1 MKSLRP
7 NTNASAG
14 LIAEDVAYEL
24 RAQLEV
30 LQKANEALGDQIK
43 QINQRLDKGTI
54 SKELVSA
61 DAINAA
67 KGNVGELTSELVKAE
82 GVEAESMA
90 SKSAT
95 IGVLH
100 SNEQFASTMTA
111 DNGSFNSLD
120 ATDAAI
126 ERLRVDEADAGQIH
140 AETVNAQDA
149 LIESATV
156 SELTVQNRTALN
168 GIDTDEAVIGKAEI
182 DEAEIGKADINE
194 AIVKSAESLLAKID
208 KLVARNTVMTD
219 DPADAESFVILEQ
232 DSGNPDETDDH
243 KYIRIPAVKA
253 GFARIDVQRSDNSWF
268 AVTVINTETAP
279 ILHYSKYSSGDIDG
293 VWYDRNTGDW
303 YIKTYASGRIYFSNN
318 DAMGNTAPETYS
330 EPPIDLTKKS
340 LFYYECVA
348 QSRLVIMGDHGLD
361 YGLVVQGVLE
371 ADLIKENDAY
381 HQLFFWGDN
390 VGDLTNFCETY
401 LKYVDE
407 EGRVLSNDSELTG
420 YIYHNTDYSGESETD
435 RLRKEYEEA
444 QAAYNEAEK
453 AKDDAINE
461 FNDADVKR
469 SSAKEAQDE
478 AEKSKNIAININKAA
493 IIAASDPNFPGQ
505 SLAGVD
511 MTIITETDA
520 GKLIMN
526 TTPFDDLIHMSME
539 TNGTINSWVEIS
551 FSEAEELGFVDS
563 NRITS
568 NPDTNLTQKKSDD
581 AQAAYD
587 RACEDYT
594 KANDDYWDAEAKMN
608 NTQKDY
614 SKKLAEMEEAKAA
627 YEAAGEDDGAPS
639 LRDYDNRAFEA
650 LEKIRYDGNE
660 IVLTV
665 DAGYGQDEL
674 IIPASDNDETLPFVV
689 SFMLGS
695 YKWDTAMNDGM
706 KNNQGL
712 KR

>member
-111 DNGSFNSLD
+111 DDGSFNSLD

-156 SELTVQNRTALN
+156 SELTVQNRTTLN

-420 YIYHNTDYSGESETD
+420 YIYHNTEDGGTPGSGQNIDKLKE
-435 RLRKEYEEA
+435 EYEEA
-444 QAAYNEAEK
+444 QVRLETTQKEMDERETEWETAKETSETKEEALGDDNPALEYDLTQTDYDIIRVAAAAPQWPGIVLKKGDKNTVGPDIGSMSLTNNGVEFRTVSLKLTMRENDGGWMDPVNETYTYDKAEALGIISGINEEEDTITTGTDSK
-453 AKDDAINE
+453 VSEYVDAKVEEETAYEKLENARDEYDDAE
-461 FNDADVKR
+461 TAY
-469 SSAKEAQDE
+469 
-478 AEKSKNIAININKAA
+478 KS
-493 IIAASDPNFPGQ
+493 
-505 SLAGVD
+505 
-511 MTIITETDA
+511 
-520 GKLIMN
+520 
-526 TTPFDDLIHMSME
+526 
-539 TNGTINSWVEIS
+539 
-551 FSEAEELGFVDS
+551 
-563 NRITS
+563 
-568 NPDTNLTQKKSDD
+568 
-581 AQAAYD
+581 
-587 RACEDYT
+587 
-594 KANDDYWDAEAKMN
+594 
-608 NTQKDY
+608 
-614 SKKLAEMEEAKAA
+614 AKAA
-627 YEAAGEDDGAPS
+627 YEAAGGNS

>member
-43 QINQRLDKGTI
+43 QMSQRLDKGTL

-61 DAINAA
+61 DSINAQ

-82 GVEAESMA
+82 SVEAEDIA

-95 IGVLH
+95 ISEVH
-100 SNEQFASTMTA
+100 SREMFATTMTA
-111 DNGSFNSLD
+111 DDGSFNNLD
-120 ATDAAI
+120 STSAAI
-126 ERLRVDEADAGQIH
+126 ESLRADEIVAGQIG

-156 SELTVQNRTALN
+156 SELTVQSRTTLN
-168 GIDTDEAVIGKAEI
+168 GLDSDEAVIERAEI
-182 DEAEIGKADINE
+182 EESSIERADINE
-194 AIVKSAESLLAKID
+194 AVIESAKSLLHKID
-208 KLVARNTVMTD
+208 KLVARNTVMSD
-219 DPADAESFVILEQ
+219 DPDDAESFVILEQ
-232 DSGNPDETDDH
+232 DSGNPDETNDH

-318 DAMGNTAPETYS
+318 DALGNTAPETYS

-340 LFYYECVA
+340 LFYYECTA

-420 YIYHNTDYSGESETD
+420 YIYHNTEDGGTPGSGQNID
-435 RLRKEYEEA
+435 KLREEYEEA
-444 QAAYNEAEK
+444 QANLEAAQKEMDEREAEW
-453 AKDDAINE
+453 E
-461 FNDADVKR
+461 T
-469 SSAKEAQDE
+469 AKEASETKEE
-478 AEKSKNIAININKAA
+478 ALGEDVLEYDLTQTDYDIIR
-493 IIAASDPNFPGQ
+493 IAAAAPQWPGIVLKKGDKN
-505 SLAGVD
+505 SVGPSIGSMSSTNNGVEVRTVSFKVTMREED
-511 MTIITETDA
+511 GGWMDTVSETW
-520 GKLIMN
+520 
-526 TTPFDDLIHMSME
+526 T
-539 TNGTINSWVEIS
+539 
-551 FSEAEELGFVDS
+551 
-563 NRITS
+563 
-568 NPDTNLTQKKSDD
+568 
-581 AQAAYD
+581 YD
-587 RACEDYT
+587 
-594 KANDDYWDAEAKMN
+594 KAEALGLISGIN
-608 NTQKDY
+608 EEEDTITTGTD
-614 SKKLAEMEEAKAA
+614 SKVSEYVDAKIDEEASYERFENARAEYDNAETAYNSAKAA
-627 YEAAGEDDGAPS
+627 YEAAGGNS

-674 IIPASDNDETLPFVV
+674 VIPASDNDETLPFVV